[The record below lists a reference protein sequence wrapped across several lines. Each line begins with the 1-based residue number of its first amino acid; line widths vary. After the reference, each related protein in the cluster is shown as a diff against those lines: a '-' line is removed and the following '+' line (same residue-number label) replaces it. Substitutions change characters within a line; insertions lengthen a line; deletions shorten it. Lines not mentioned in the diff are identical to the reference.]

1 MNGKFFSVTD
11 RFFQAF
17 DELVSLGKLS
27 RNKFCE
33 EAGIDRRNFGKQR
46 SDHTRQI
53 IKPEWLTYLVEE
65 YHVSADW
72 LLTGRGWMFG
82 E

>member
-1 MNGKFFSVTD
+1 MTVTD

-17 DELVSLGKLS
+17 DELCVMEKTS

-33 EAGIDRRNFGKQR
+33 ELGIDRRNFGKQR
-46 SDHTRQI
+46 TDHSRQI
-53 IKPEWLTYLVEE
+53 IKPEWLSYLVTQ

-72 LLTGRGWMFG
+72 LLTGRGWIFG

>member
-1 MNGKFFSVTD
+1 MTVID

-33 EAGIDRRNFGKQR
+33 ESGIDRRNFGKQR